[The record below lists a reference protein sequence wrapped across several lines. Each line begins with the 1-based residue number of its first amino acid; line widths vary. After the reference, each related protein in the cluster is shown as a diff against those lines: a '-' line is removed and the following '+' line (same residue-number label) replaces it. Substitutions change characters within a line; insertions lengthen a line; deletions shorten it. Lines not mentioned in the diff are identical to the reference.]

1 VRRTLAVILT
11 MKNRHK
17 FIYLIF
23 LFSSL
28 KFYGQNNND
37 TIVNSYAILRY
48 SGGLFISMTVT
59 YDDKLP
65 VDLKQLL
72 KNDKTPSKQ
81 LKGIN
86 SIADEYIFEG
96 FLYLNR
102 KGYQLVTSTGYYID
116 GTSTIREYIF
126 IKKNYR

>member
-1 VRRTLAVILT
+1 
-11 MKNRHK
+11 M
-17 FIYLIF
+17 
-23 LFSSL
+23 
-28 KFYGQNNND
+28 
-37 TIVNSYAILRY
+37 NSYAVLRY
-48 SGGLFISMTVT
+48 SGGLVISMTVT

-65 VDLKQLL
+65 LDLKQLL

-102 KGYQLVTSTGYYID
+102 QGYQLVTSTGYNLD
-116 GTSTIREYIF
+116 GTPALREYIF